1 MGLTV
6 MVVDDEAD
14 VRLIARV
21 VLGAAEFDVMEVD
34 SAKAAMVELDAGR
47 TPDVI
52 LLDVRMP
59 ELDGW
64 GMLRQLRA
72 DPNVAHIPVVVFT
85 ADMSARSEAPL
96 ELRESD
102 VLITK
107 PFQADDLL
115 HAVQSAVGGD
125 QAAGAG

>member
-6 MVVDDEAD
+6 MVVDDESD
-14 VRLIARV
+14 VRLIARL

-34 SAKAAMVELDAGR
+34 SGESAMAELEAGR

-59 ELDGW
+59 GLGGW
-64 GMLRQLRA
+64 AMLRRLRA
-72 DPNVAHIPVVVFT
+72 DARFTHLPVVVFT
-85 ADMSARSEAPL
+85 ADMSARSEAPA
-96 ELRESD
+96 ELRDGD

-107 PFQADDLL
+107 PFHADDLL
-115 HAVQSAVGGD
+115 HAVQAAVGSH
-125 QAAGAG
+125 

>member
-14 VRLIARV
+14 VRLIARL
-21 VLGAAEFDVMEVD
+21 VLGAADFDVMEVD
-34 SAKAAMVELDAGR
+34 SGASAMAELEAGR

-59 ELDGW
+59 GLDGW
-64 GMLRQLRA
+64 AVLRRLRA
-72 DPNVAHIPVVVFT
+72 DPKLAQLPVVVFT
-85 ADMSARSEAPL
+85 ADMSARSEAPA
-96 ELRESD
+96 ELRDGD

-115 HAVQSAVGGD
+115 HAVQAAVR
-125 QAAGAG
+125 AR

>member
-1 MGLTV
+1 MGMTV

-34 SAKAAMVELDAGR
+34 SGVTALAELEAGR
-47 TPDVI
+47 RPDVI

-59 ELDGW
+59 GLDGW
-64 GMLRQLRA
+64 GTLRRLRS
-72 DPNVAHIPVVVFT
+72 DPDLEHLPVVVFT
-85 ADMSARSEAPL
+85 ADLSARTDAPE

-115 HAVQSAVGGD
+115 HAVERALGRT
-125 QAAGAG
+125 

>member
-1 MGLTV
+1 MALRV
-6 MVVDDEAD
+6 MVVDDESD
-14 VRLIARV
+14 VRLIARL
-21 VLGAAEFDVMEVD
+21 VLGAAEFDVLEVD
-34 SAKAAMVELDAGR
+34 SAASAMAELEGGR

-59 ELDGW
+59 GLDGW

-72 DPNVAHIPVVVFT
+72 DPNLAHIPVVVFT
-85 ADMSARSEAPL
+85 ADVSARSEARP
-96 ELRESD
+96 ELRDGD

-115 HAVQSAVGGD
+115 HAVQAAVGSR
-125 QAAGAG
+125 

>member
-14 VRLIARV
+14 VRLIARL
-21 VLGAAEFDVMEVD
+21 VLGAAEFDVLEVG
-34 SAKAAMVELDAGR
+34 SAASALAELEAGR

-59 ELDGW
+59 DLDGW
-64 GMLRQLRA
+64 GMLRRLRA
-72 DPNVAHIPVVVFT
+72 NPDLAHLPVVMFT
-85 ADMSARSEAPL
+85 ADMSARSEAPA
-96 ELRESD
+96 ELREGD

-115 HAVQSAVGGD
+115 HAVQVAVGRS
-125 QAAGAG
+125 